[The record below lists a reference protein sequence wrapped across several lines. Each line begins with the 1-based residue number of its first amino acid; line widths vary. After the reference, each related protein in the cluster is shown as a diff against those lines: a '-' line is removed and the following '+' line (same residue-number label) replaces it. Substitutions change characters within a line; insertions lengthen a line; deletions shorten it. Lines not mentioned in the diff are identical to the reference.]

1 MAYSQCPVCTH
12 DHPTGSYTQT
22 IAGVRHRSRECAHVA
37 TLAGLKAD
45 DLRNART
52 QASLRAGK
60 RYYEKRGLDTQC
72 RCGAMVGR
80 DQNACSRCG
89 AWVMR

>member
-1 MAYSQCPVCTH
+1 MAYSACPVCSR

-37 TLAGLKAD
+37 GLAGLKGD

-60 RYYEKRGLDTQC
+60 QYYEKLGLDAQC
-72 RCGAMVGR
+72 RSCGAVVGN
-80 DQNACSRCG
+80 DQDTCTRCS
-89 AWVMR
+89 AWLS